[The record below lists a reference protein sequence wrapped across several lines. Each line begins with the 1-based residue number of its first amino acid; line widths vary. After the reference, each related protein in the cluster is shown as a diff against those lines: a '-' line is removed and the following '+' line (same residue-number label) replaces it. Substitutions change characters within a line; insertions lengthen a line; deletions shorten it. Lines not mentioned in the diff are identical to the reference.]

1 MIDSPTPI
9 EKIRF
14 EPRLPRASV
23 GSMKRKAAAG
33 RSARD
38 VSGWLMARP
47 STLVSASLA
56 YSTVIFASLF
66 GVLLWDEVLPLTAWL
81 AIGLIVASG
90 LLASA
95 QSRAPAG
102 QD

>member
-1 MIDSPTPI
+1 MSDALIHA
-9 EKIRF
+9 
-14 EPRLPRASV
+14 LPVGHEFDGYRILRILGVGGFGALAQLAMTRAY
-23 GSMKRKAAAG
+23 KRG
-33 RSARD
+33 
-38 VSGWLMARP
+38 

>member
-1 MIDSPTPI
+1 MT
-9 EKIRF
+9 
-14 EPRLPRASV
+14 RAY
-23 GSMKRKAAAG
+23 KRG
-33 RSARD
+33 
-38 VSGWLMARP
+38 

-66 GVLLWDEVLPLTAWL
+66 GMLLWGEVLPLSSWL

-90 LLASA
+90 LLAST
-95 QSRAPAG
+95 QSRAPVE